1 MRSGLRMNV
10 VQQADVDEIRANMRD
25 GALFSAFRRSVDLL
39 HTMVN
44 SSGPPQRGLR
54 AGAMAMSNP
63 PLLREEDKTALD
75 ESIEKL
81 QAECQQL
88 EGNAATLRSERE
100 EKRLQSEKQIAQQG
114 KQSTTQPSGKQ
125 TTQQQ
130 PEGNKT
136 ASQKK
141 DEPEGAKAKGEMTV
155 TQGTAK
161 TPDARKVEQNQSTS
175 PTANQPVASQEDLE
189 GDNLLS
195 ASELSDEPGAAAIS
209 VDDIIAI
216 VTVIANL
223 WKRFRRG

>member
-88 EGNAATLRSERE
+88 EGNASTLRSERE
-100 EKRLQSEKQIAQQG
+100 AKRLQQSKTMPAAEK
-114 KQSTTQPSGKQ
+114 STTQQGKQ

-130 PEGNKT
+130 QEGNKT
-136 ASQKK
+136 ASQTK
-141 DEPEGAKAKGEMTV
+141 DQPEGAKAKGEMTV